1 MTLEAK
7 LPFSL
12 LEDHQ
17 FWGDAHTLPRYLL
30 SIPDEVSRC
39 QRRLGGNRLA
49 WFPRDPSQPCCELG
63 FLEQRNPL
71 GQSGTVIPRVRVEI
85 GE

>member
-7 LPFSL
+7 LPSSL
-12 LEDHQ
+12 LEDRQ
-17 FWGDAHTLPRYLL
+17 FWDDAHTLPRYHL

-63 FLEQRNPL
+63 FLERRNLL
-71 GQSGTVIPRVRVEI
+71 GQSGTIIPHVRVEI